1 VTTGTLAHVGMSE
14 ITLSESPK
22 TSFVVPGLGSCIAL
36 VLYEPGLRLAGMAHI
51 LLPDSSQAASVEA
64 PGKFADTAV
73 PRLIAELVARGA
85 KPGALVAKMAGGAQ
99 MFKGGPSLSVG
110 ERNIEAVTQALE
122 TSRIPLL
129 ASDVGGTLGRSIR
142 YEVASERFLVR
153 RRLGPEVVLE

>member
-1 VTTGTLAHVGMSE
+1 MTTGTLAHVGMSE

-22 TSFVVPGLGSCIAL
+22 TTFVIPGLGSCIAL
-36 VLYEPGLRLAGMAHI
+36 VIYEPKSRVAGMAHV
-51 LLPDSSQAASVEA
+51 LLPDSSQAAAVEA

-73 PRLIAELVARGA
+73 PRLIEALVARGA
-85 KPGALVAKMAGGAQ
+85 KPSALVAKMAGGAQ

-110 ERNIEAVTQALE
+110 ERNIEAVTRALE
-122 TSRIPLL
+122 TFHVPLL

-142 YEVASERFLVR
+142 FEVESERFVIR

>member
-1 VTTGTLAHVGMSE
+1 MTTGTLAHVGMSE